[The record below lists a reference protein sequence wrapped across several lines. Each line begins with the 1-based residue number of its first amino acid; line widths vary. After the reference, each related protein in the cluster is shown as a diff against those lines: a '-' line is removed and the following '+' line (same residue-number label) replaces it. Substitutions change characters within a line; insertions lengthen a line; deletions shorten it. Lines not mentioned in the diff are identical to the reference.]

1 MPEKT
6 AFTMAA
12 TGDGVA
18 EIRFYNRVGPAPG
31 ISPDMF
37 AEQLVSFGDVSEI
50 RLLLDSPGGVAFDGL
65 AIYNELQRHPAH
77 IVVEVMGLA
86 ASAASVIAMAGDE
99 IVMREAAFLM
109 VHNASG
115 LVYGT
120 TADMEDMAKTLA
132 KLDRSLADIYAR
144 KSGQSARTAR
154 AWMKEETWF
163 TASEAVK
170 AGLADR
176 AVEPDEED
184 HDDLAASAIPEFFN
198 YKNVPEAL
206 RGRISNMAFPPGM
219 TPGVD
224 STSEPRRQ
232 AKGVSDM
239 AEKTDGDAPV
249 RDEATA
255 AQAPKTPS
263 TPTGEGVPAATY
275 DEIVAECPGADN
287 AFIVEQ
293 LAAHA
298 TADDARRAYAKRQS
312 EEVAALKAQMVA
324 AMSGGLGVAGVN
336 AGAKAS
342 ADSAGDPIEAWET
355 AVGGEMA
362 NGKSRRDAIFAVV
375 RERPDLQAAYIE
387 AHNAKFRATHRR

>member
-120 TADMEDMAKTLA
+120 MADMEDMAKTLA

-176 AVEPDEED
+176 AVEPDEGGDE
-184 HDDLAASAIPEFFN
+184 DLAASAIPEFFN
-198 YKNVPEAL
+198 YKHVPEAL
-206 RGRISNMAFPPGM
+206 RGRITNVAFPPGV
-219 TPGVD
+219 PSGD
-224 STSEPRRQ
+224 SNSQTRPE
-232 AKGVSDM
+232 AKGVIAM
-239 AEKTDGDAPV
+239 PENTDADLSATVAAPAPAPKAPV
-249 RDEATA
+249 MA
-255 AQAPKTPS
+255 AAPIVTPAS
-263 TPTGEGVPAATY
+263 F
-275 DEIVAECPGADN
+275 DDIVAECPGADS

-375 RERPDLQAAYIE
+375 RERPDLQAAYVE
-387 AHNAKFRATHRR
+387 AHNAKYRATHGR